1 MPKIMFKQ
9 RLRKR
14 WQANQFPFRG
24 QRLTDVRL
32 NTDTEVAQGSMK
44 PYSKDYGVVVAGV
57 ALGASVAAGVTMGGL
72 AGAVWIGAGRSKAM
86 SSDMV
91 TNL

>member
-1 MPKIMFKQ
+1 
-9 RLRKR
+9 
-14 WQANQFPFRG
+14 
-24 QRLTDVRL
+24 
-32 NTDTEVAQGSMK
+32 MK

-57 ALGASVAAGVTMGGL
+57 ALGASVAAGVTMGGSARML

>member
-1 MPKIMFKQ
+1 M
-9 RLRKR
+9 
-14 WQANQFPFRG
+14 
-24 QRLTDVRL
+24 
-32 NTDTEVAQGSMK
+32 
-44 PYSKDYGVVVAGV
+44 VVAGV
-57 ALGASVAAGVTMGGL
+57 ALGAIGGAGVAIGGIAGLAAGMPAGVF

>member
-1 MPKIMFKQ
+1 
-9 RLRKR
+9 
-14 WQANQFPFRG
+14 
-24 QRLTDVRL
+24 
-32 NTDTEVAQGSMK
+32 MK

-57 ALGASVAAGVTMGGL
+57 ALGASVAAGVTMGGPAGIL

>member
-1 MPKIMFKQ
+1 M
-9 RLRKR
+9 
-14 WQANQFPFRG
+14 
-24 QRLTDVRL
+24 
-32 NTDTEVAQGSMK
+32 AQGSMK

-57 ALGASVAAGVTMGGL
+57 ALGASVAAGVTMGVSARML